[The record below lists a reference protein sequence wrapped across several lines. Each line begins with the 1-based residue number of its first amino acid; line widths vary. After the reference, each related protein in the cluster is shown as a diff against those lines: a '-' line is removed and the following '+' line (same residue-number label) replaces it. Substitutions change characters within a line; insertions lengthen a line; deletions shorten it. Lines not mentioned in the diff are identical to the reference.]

1 MLRLKLPNTKRFDM
15 CQCFAIR
22 LHFYIL
28 CRTLYWYIHSVL
40 CSLIKFL
47 TSMTLHLWT
56 TLSIF
61 WQSVYCRSPVL
72 CCVCFDCKEICVLL
86 ILNVNLN
93 TEFLCI
99 YILTCT
105 YCIELFFVSLWSQ
118 TLTKIGVHWN
128 WIFSMSIIAH
138 FTQKN
143 SFIHLF
149 IDKAIL
155 KYCSWPHLWL
165 DSISLFFYNPSY
177 QTPNELY
184 KLS

>member
-1 MLRLKLPNTKRFDM
+1 MLRLKLPNTKRFENM

-47 TSMTLHLWT
+47 TSMTFFIHPSISTERLHLWT
-56 TLSIF
+56 TLCIF

-165 DSISLFFYNPSY
+165 DLLIL
-177 QTPNELY
+177 L
-184 KLS
+184 